1 MNIKQ
6 AKQYIKDIVRLYLK
20 KDEYGEYRIPVVR
33 QRPVFLLG
41 APGVGK
47 TAIMEQIASEL
58 GIALVD
64 YSMTHHTRQSAL
76 GLPFIVHKNYDG
88 READVS
94 EYTMSEIIASI
105 YDVMESSGI
114 REGILFLDEINCVS
128 ETLAPAMLQFLQFKV
143 FGKYSVPEGWV
154 IVTAGNP
161 PEYNKSVREFDVVT
175 YDRLKLMEVEADYEV
190 WKEYA
195 TDKRLHGAI
204 LGYLEIN
211 KDDFYQIDTTVRGR
225 GYVTAR
231 GWEDLSQILKLY
243 EEEGLKVDETL
254 VGQYLRN
261 DRIVREFT
269 AYYDLYLKYVSEYA
283 MDDILAGNPSAQA
296 IDRAGKAPFD
306 ERLSI
311 VGILNDRALGE
322 AKDIMEEASAI
333 RQIFACLKG
342 IRNTAAAGQESEQV
356 LGEPGSGSVAE
367 GLASARDTRIALIDK
382 RRSSGAYSDADR
394 RTDRAVL
401 AFISK
406 LCDEIPSGSSRDDE
420 ADFKLVSDRF
430 SSTKADL
437 QAHADSYSVMLDHI
451 FDFCVRAFGEGN
463 ELVMLLTGLTVDK
476 DTSSYLSVFGHEGYK
491 ELSSRLMIDT
501 GSDKLMEKVF
511 KLDL

>member
-6 AKQYIKDIVRLYLK
+6 AKKYIKDIVSLYLM

-41 APGVGK
+41 SPGVGK

-58 GIALVD
+58 GLALVD

-88 READVS
+88 MEVDVS

-105 YDVMESSGI
+105 YEVMEKSGI

-128 ETLAPAMLQFLQFKV
+128 ETLGPAMLQFLQFKV
-143 FGKYSVPEGWV
+143 FGRYSVPEGWV

-175 YDRLKLMEVEADYEV
+175 YDRMKLMEVEADYSV

-243 EEEGLKVDETL
+243 EEKGLKVDEGL

-269 AYYDLYLKYVSEYA
+269 AYYDLYLRYVSEYCLE
-283 MDDILAGNPSAQA
+283 DIVEG
-296 IDRAGKAPFD
+296 RASEQSVDKARKAHFD
-306 ERLSI
+306 ERLSLT
-311 VGILNDRALGE
+311 GIFSDRILGE
-322 AKDIMEEASAI
+322 IKNVTESLDL
-333 RQIFACLKG
+333 LKQLFVSLRAVKG
-342 IRNTAAAGQESEQV
+342 A
-356 LGEPGSGSVAE
+356 GEPVEDMLKNICG
-367 GLASARDTRIALIDK
+367 ARQTLIES
-382 RRSSGAYSDADR
+382 RRSSGAYSDRDK
-394 RTDRAVL
+394 RTDKAVL
-401 AFISK
+401 AFLKEAASAAGGASGDRAAKFAPAEAMFNARKDALQKQVTSIS
-406 LCDEIPSGSSRDDE
+406 S
-420 ADFKLVSDRF
+420 
-430 SSTKADL
+430 
-437 QAHADSYSVMLDHI
+437 MMDHI
-451 FDFCVRAFGEGN
+451 FDFCINAFGEGS
-463 ELVMLLTGLTVDK
+463 ELVLLLTTLTVDH
-476 DTSSYLSVFGHEGYK
+476 DAASYISQFGHDRYV
-491 ELSSRLMIDT
+491 ELSSRLMT
-501 GSDKLMEKVF
+501 GDPTEQLTRRIEA
-511 KLDL
+511 LDL

>member
-6 AKQYIKDIVRLYLK
+6 AKQYIKDIVKIYLK

-47 TAIMEQIASEL
+47 TAIMEQIAGEL

-76 GLPFIVHKNYDG
+76 GLPFIVHKTYDG
-88 READVS
+88 EETDVT
-94 EYTMSEIIASI
+94 EYTMSEIISSI
-105 YDVMESSGI
+105 YDVMETSGI

-143 FGKYSVPEGWV
+143 FGRYKVPEGWV

-175 YDRLKLMEVEADYEV
+175 YDRMKLMEVEADYSV

-195 TDKRLHGAI
+195 SDKRLHGAV

-211 KDDFYQIDTTVRGR
+211 KEDFYQIDTTVRGR

-231 GWEDLSQILKLY
+231 GWEDLSQILRLY
-243 EEEGLKVDETL
+243 EEEGLKVDEGL

-269 AYYDLYLKYVSEYA
+269 AYYDLYLRYVSEYH
-283 MDDILAGNPSAQA
+283 MDDILSGNASEQAMDKARKAQ
-296 IDRAGKAPFD
+296 FD

-311 VGILNDRALGE
+311 IGIFSDRILGMV
-322 AKDIMEEASAI
+322 KDVMEESA
-333 RQIFACLKG
+333 ALK
-342 IRNTAAAGQESEQV
+342 QV
-356 LGEPGSGSVAE
+356 FGLLKSVRDGEVPVADA
-367 GLASARDTRIALIDK
+367 LKSARDARIHLIDT
-382 RRSSGAYSDADR
+382 RHSSGAYADADKR
-394 RTDRAVL
+394 VDKAVRGFLSAGCERMAAGTSGDR
-401 AFISK
+401 
-406 LCDEIPSGSSRDDE
+406 E
-420 ADFKLVSDRF
+420 ADFGVLRGMFEERKSALQSDVTAVSE
-430 SSTKADL
+430 T
-437 QAHADSYSVMLDHI
+437 LDHV
-451 FDFCVRAFGEGN
+451 FDFCTGSFGEGS
-463 ELVMLLTGLTVDK
+463 ELVMLLTTLTVDK
-476 DTSSYLSVFGHEGYK
+476 DSAAYISTFGHERYV
-491 ELSSRLMIDT
+491 ELSKRLMVNDT
-501 GSDKLMEKVF
+501 SDDLMNRVMA
-511 KLDL
+511 LDL